1 MGTDGLDMLEKHII
15 GEVWT
20 SPEIYANVERLCDL
34 GSRFSGT
41 ESERQ
46 ARDLIRDTFEA
57 YGLQNV
63 RLPTFDY
70 LAWRRGE
77 ARVDIVH
84 PTRAALPSALSLV
97 YSPSTPSGGLRAE
110 VVDVGKGTKA
120 DFAARGDE
128 IRDRIVMASSDSPR
142 GQRRVHRRE
151 KYGRAVAGGA
161 VAFLFVNHLPGMLAP
176 TGSLRAGELAEIPA
190 VGLSHE
196 DGFVIRRAL
205 RDGDAVE
212 IEMCLTNRTDPAAFS
227 HVIGEVPGG
236 RDDGYGGSHVV
247 VVGAHYDGHDISQG
261 AVDDA
266 SGTALVMEL
275 ARVFAPLGGQLRSA
289 GSRTLRFEAYA
300 AEELGV
306 LGSTRYVSGMSDA
319 DVEAVDFMLN
329 LDGAALGS
337 GRGLSLQGLEEL
349 SPLFASFAREMGYP
363 LRLSSGVN
371 TASDHFPYLMRGVP
385 AAFMGARRPPGLGR
399 GFGHTKADTMD
410 KVDEVEL
417 RESAMVAARLL
428 LHLATVEG
436 PIGRRRTPEELKQLL
451 LDHNLEEPLRAQG
464 KWPFD

>member
-1 MGTDGLDMLEKHII
+1 MGMDDLEKHVI
-15 GEVWT
+15 GEAWT
-20 SPEIYANVERLCDL
+20 SSELYANVERLCDL

-41 ESERQ
+41 TSERQ
-46 ARDLIRDTFEA
+46 ARDLIRETFEA

-63 RLPTFDY
+63 HLATFDY
-70 LAWRRGE
+70 LAWKRGE
-77 ARVDIVH
+77 ARVDVVH
-84 PTRAALPSALSLV
+84 PTRETLPSALSLV
-97 YSPSTPSGGLRAE
+97 YSPGTSPGGLRAE
-110 VVDVGKGTKA
+110 VVDVGQGTKA
-120 DFAARGDE
+120 EFAAQSDE
-128 IRDRIVMASSDSPR
+128 IRDAFVMASSDSPR
-142 GQRRVHRRE
+142 GQRRIHRRE

-161 VAFLFVNHLPGMLAP
+161 AGFLFVNHLPGMLAP
-176 TGSLRAGELAEIPA
+176 TGSLRAGELAQIPA

-196 DGFVIRRAL
+196 DGFVVRRAL
-205 RDGDAVE
+205 RDGEAVE
-212 IEMCLTNRTDPAAFS
+212 LEMRLTNRTEPATFS

-236 RDDGYGGSHVV
+236 RGDGHGDDHVV

-275 ARVFAPLGGQLRSA
+275 ARVFAPLGEQLRSL

-306 LGSTRYVSGMSDA
+306 LGSTRYVNSMSDA
-319 DVEAVDFMLN
+319 DIAAVDFMLN

-337 GRGLSLQGLEEL
+337 ERGLALQGLKEL
-349 SPLFASFAREMGYP
+349 TPLFASFSREMGYP
-363 LRLSSGVN
+363 LRLSNSVN
-371 TASDHFPYLMRGVP
+371 TASDHFPYVMRGVP
-385 AAFMGARRPPGLGR
+385 TAFMGARRPPGVGR
-399 GFGHTKADTMD
+399 GFGHTKADTLD

-428 LHLATVEG
+428 LRLATRDG
-436 PIGRRRTPEELKQLL
+436 SIGRMRTPEEIRQLL
-451 LDHNLEEPLRAQG
+451 LDHDLEEPLRAQG